1 MLIHD
6 TCKYKKKWQAYYIDD
21 ITGATYFGEI

>member
-1 MLIHD
+1 MLIHN
-6 TCKYKKKWQAYYIDD
+6 TCNYEKKWEAYYIDD